1 MCQIVVVRPGSTL
14 FDDQERIK
22 GCLDMPLSEAGI
34 EQVHKVADDM
44 AKLSLSMIYAA
55 PCESAQSTAKSIS
68 DQTKTKWKVCDCFR
82 NLDHGLWQGKLIDEV
97 KRQQPRLF
105 KQLQDNPRAFCPPGG
120 ETVAEAEARVEK
132 MLAKLCKKHA
142 NETIAIVIP
151 EPMASLVASKLKAT
165 DLKDVW
171 KSEQDKGVWEM
182 IDSESHDTLLSTQPN
197 QELNTDLSSATSA
210 QSLASQQASS
220 TEGSYDGAKNALR
233 ANSRDAQTAAVA
245 IPYFGL

>member
-34 EQVHKVADDM
+34 EQVHKVADEM

-55 PCESAQSTAKSIS
+55 PCESAQSTAKGIS

-105 KQLQDNPRAFCPPGG
+105 KTIHELFAHRVVKRLQKR
-120 ETVAEAEARVEK
+120 K
-132 MLAKLCKKHA
+132 LA
-142 NETIAIVIP
+142 
-151 EPMASLVASKLKAT
+151 LKRC
-165 DLKDVW
+165 L
-171 KSEQDKGVWEM
+171 
-182 IDSESHDTLLSTQPN
+182 PN
-197 QELNTDLSSATSA
+197 SVRSMQM
-210 QSLASQQASS
+210 
-220 TEGSYDGAKNALR
+220 KPLR
-233 ANSRDAQTAAVA
+233 S
-245 IPYFGL
+245 